1 MKNQKGKVLL
11 SGPYLVWTVAFIVIP
26 LLVILYYGFTDA
38 GHALTLENLQQMGD
52 PVTLKALGL
61 SLLLS
66 ALATAVC
73 LVLAYPLAMIL
84 ARMKTGATAL
94 LTTVFI
100 LPMWMNSL
108 LRIFAWQTL
117 LERNGVINQLL
128 ALVHLPPQHLINT
141 PAAIALG
148 MIYDYLPF
156 MLLPLYNALT
166 DLDWSVVNAAYDLG
180 ANGRQT
186 FFKIIIPLTMPGIVS
201 GITMVFVP
209 ALTTFV
215 ISDFLGGSKVLLIGN
230 IIDQQFTQVGN
241 WNGGAGLSLVLMVFI
256 MISMAIMQH
265 YDKGE
270 GEARAIL

>member
-1 MKNQKGKVLL
+1 MKKKHNALL
-11 SGPYLVWTVAFIVIP
+11 SGPYLVWTAAFIVIP
-26 LLVILYYGFTDA
+26 LILIVYYGFTDEN
-38 GHALTLENLQQMGD
+38 HHLTLSNIAKITD
-52 PVTLKALGL
+52 PVTLKALFL

-66 ALATAVC
+66 AMATVIC
-73 LVLAYPLAMIL
+73 LILAYPLAMIL
-84 ARMKTGATAL
+84 ARMKNGASAII
-94 LTTVFI
+94 TTVFI
-100 LPMWMNSL
+100 IPMWMNSL

-117 LERNGVINQLL
+117 LERNGVINQVLSFL
-128 ALVHLPPQHLINT
+128 HLPPQHLINT

-166 DLDWSVVNAAYDLG
+166 KLDWNVVNAAYDLG
-180 ANGRQT
+180 ANRRQT
-186 FFKIIIPLTMPGIVS
+186 FFKVIIPLTMPGIVS

-241 WNGGAGLSLVLMVFI
+241 WNAGSGLSLVLMIFI
-256 MISMAIMQH
+256 LISMAVMQH
-265 YDKGE
+265 YESDDE
-270 GEARAIL
+270 GVSSIL

>member
-1 MKNQKGKVLL
+1 V
-11 SGPYLVWTVAFIVIP
+11 
-26 LLVILYYGFTDA
+26 YYGFTDEN
-38 GHALTLENLQQMGD
+38 HRFTLDNLSRITD
-52 PVTLKALGL
+52 PVTLKALLL

-73 LVLAYPLAMIL
+73 LIMAYPLAMIL
-84 ARMKTGATAL
+84 SRMKSGASAII
-94 LTTVFI
+94 TTIFI
-100 LPMWMNSL
+100 IPMWMNSL

-128 ALVHLPPQHLINT
+128 AFLHLPPQHLINT

-156 MLLPLYNALT
+156 MLLPIYNSLT
-166 DLDWSVVNAAYDLG
+166 KLDWNVVNAAYDLG

-186 FFKIIIPLTMPGIVS
+186 FFRVIVPLTMPGIVS

-241 WNGGAGLSLVLMVFI
+241 WNAGSGLSLVLMVFI
-256 MISMAIMQH
+256 LVSMAVMQH
-265 YDKGE
+265 FDTDE
-270 GEARAIL
+270 EAAGSIL

>member
-1 MKNQKGKVLL
+1 MKKKHNALL
-11 SGPYLVWTVAFIVIP
+11 SGPYLVWTAAFIIIP
-26 LLVILYYGFTDA
+26 LILIVYYGFTDSR
-38 GHALTLENLQQMGD
+38 HRFTLENIARITD

-66 ALATAVC
+66 AMATVIC
-73 LVLAYPLAMIL
+73 LILAYPLAMIL
-84 ARMKTGATAL
+84 SRMKSGASAII
-94 LTTVFI
+94 TTVFI
-100 LPMWMNSL
+100 IPMWMNSL

-117 LERNGVINQLL
+117 LERNGVINQVL
-128 ALVHLPPQHLINT
+128 AFLHLPPQHLINT

-166 DLDWSVVNAAYDLG
+166 KLDWNVVNAAYDLG
-180 ANGRQT
+180 ANKRQT
-186 FFKIIIPLTMPGIVS
+186 FFKVIIPLTMPGIVS

-241 WNGGAGLSLVLMVFI
+241 WNAGSGLSLVLMIFI
-256 MISMAIMQH
+256 LISMAVMQH
-265 YDKGE
+265 YESDDE
-270 GEARAIL
+270 GAASIL

>member
-1 MKNQKGKVLL
+1 MAKKLPAAPFLL
-11 SGPYLVWTVAFIVIP
+11 WILCGTLIP
-26 LLVILYYGFTDA
+26 LLMVFYYGFTDRTGA
-38 GHALTLENLQQMGD
+38 FTMNNILAIFQ
-52 PVTLKALGL
+52 PVHLKALGL

-66 ALATAVC
+66 LISTVLC
-73 LVLAYPLAMIL
+73 LILSYPLAMIL
-84 ARMKTGATAL
+84 SRMKSGASAII
-94 LTTVFI
+94 TTIFI
-100 LPMWMNSL
+100 IPMWMNSL

-128 ALVHLPPQHLINT
+128 AFLHLPPQHLINT

-156 MLLPLYNALT
+156 MLLPIYNSLT
-166 DLDWSVVNAAYDLG
+166 KLDWNVVNAAYDLG

-186 FFKIIIPLTMPGIVS
+186 FFRVIVPLTMPGIVS

-241 WNGGAGLSLVLMVFI
+241 WNVGSGLSLVLMVFI
-256 MISMAIMQH
+256 LVSMAVMQH
-265 YDKGE
+265 FDTDE
-270 GEARAIL
+270 EAARSIL

>member
-1 MKNQKGKVLL
+1 MKRKNNPLL
-11 SGPYLVWTVAFIVIP
+11 SGPYLIWTAAFIVIP
-26 LLVILYYGFTDA
+26 LLLILYYGFTD
-38 GHALTLENLQQMGD
+38 ENHHFTMDNVARITD
-52 PVTLKALGL
+52 PITLKALGL

-73 LVLAYPLAMIL
+73 LILAYPLAMIL
-84 ARMKTGATAL
+84 ARMKNGASAII
-94 LTTVFI
+94 TTIFI
-100 LPMWMNSL
+100 IPMWMNSL

-117 LERNGVINQLL
+117 LERNGVINQIL
-128 ALVHLPPQHLINT
+128 AFLHLPPQHLINT

-166 DLDWSVVNAAYDLG
+166 KLDWNVVNAAYDLG
-180 ANGRQT
+180 ADKRQT
-186 FFKIIIPLTMPGIVS
+186 FFKVIIPLTMPGIVS

-241 WNGGAGLSLVLMVFI
+241 WNVGSGLSLVLMVFI
-256 MISMAIMQH
+256 LISMAIMQH
-265 YDKGE
+265 YEDDNE
-270 GEARAIL
+270 GASSIL

>member
-1 MKNQKGKVLL
+1 MKKKNNVLL
-11 SGPYLVWTVAFIVIP
+11 TGPYLIWTVAFIVIP
-26 LLVILYYGFTDA
+26 LILIVYYGFTDEN
-38 GHALTLENLQQMGD
+38 HRFTLDNLSRITD
-52 PVTLKALGL
+52 PVTLKALLL

-66 ALATAVC
+66 ALATAIC
-73 LVLAYPLAMIL
+73 LVMAYPLAMIL
-84 ARMKTGATAL
+84 SRMKNGASAII
-94 LTTVFI
+94 TTIFI
-100 LPMWMNSL
+100 IPMWMNSL

-128 ALVHLPPQHLINT
+128 AFLHLPPQHLINT

-156 MLLPLYNALT
+156 MLLPIYNSLT
-166 DLDWSVVNAAYDLG
+166 KLDWNVVNAAYDLG
-180 ANGRQT
+180 ANSRQT
-186 FFKIIIPLTMPGIVS
+186 FFRVIVPLTMPGIVS

-241 WNGGAGLSLVLMVFI
+241 WNAGSGLSLVLMAFI
-256 MISMAIMQH
+256 LVSMAIMQH
-265 YDKGE
+265 FDTDE
-270 GEARAIL
+270 EAARTIL